1 MFNLKY
7 QDLGKL
13 FHDLEISYRPLE
25 LRSIIDDVYRDS
37 RSITINDVERK
48 QSDNTQYL
56 DVKITP
62 LTGNGND
69 KRLLGVSVSFQDVT
83 RYNQLHHKYK
93 TSTQELETANEELQ
107 SSNEEL
113 ETTNEELQSTNEELE
128 TTNEELQSTNEELET
143 MNEELESTN
152 EELQT
157 MNDELHL
164 RTDEVN
170 QANAFLNSIL
180 ESFQTGVIIV
190 DREFNIIRWN
200 EYSEELWGLHGDE
213 VQDKSLLGLDS
224 GLPVAQLREPIR
236 NCFQGEVNHQTIM
249 MDAIN
254 RRGQSIQCRVR
265 FHGLRGIEEQL
276 HGTIIVIEE
285 VDQGDE

>member
-37 RSITINDVERK
+37 RTITINDVERK

-56 DVKITP
+56 DVQITP
-62 LTGNGND
+62 LTENGND
-69 KRLLGVSVSFQDVT
+69 EQLLGVSVSFHDVT
-83 RYNQLHHKYK
+83 RYNQLHSRYK
-93 TSTQELETANEELQ
+93 ASTQELETANEELQ

-152 EELQT
+152 EELRT

-200 EYSEELWGLHGDE
+200 EHSEDLWGLRSDE
-213 VQDKSLLGLDS
+213 VQDKSLLSLDI

-236 NCFQGEVNHQTIM
+236 NCFQGEINHQTIRV
-249 MDAIN
+249 DAIN
-254 RRGQSIQCRVR
+254 RRGQSIQCQVR
-265 FHGLRGIEEQL
+265 LHGLQGIEEEL
-276 HGTIIVIEE
+276 HGTIILIEE